1 MKKKISLLLCALFM
15 ILSLAGCSGNTE
27 ATTHDTAE
35 EEQLAQ
41 LHKQMSSWMCFA
53 KDDTLLFTYLEA
65 CQKRLFELSKPLQK
79 DAAKHVL
86 AVAKNYKL
94 SKEYLSLLYLA
105 KDLYEDDK

>member
-1 MKKKISLLLCALFM
+1 MTTKNTQAIWAQKEIFM
-15 ILSLAGCSGNTE
+15 ILPSFM
-27 ATTHDTAE
+27 DPQIQ